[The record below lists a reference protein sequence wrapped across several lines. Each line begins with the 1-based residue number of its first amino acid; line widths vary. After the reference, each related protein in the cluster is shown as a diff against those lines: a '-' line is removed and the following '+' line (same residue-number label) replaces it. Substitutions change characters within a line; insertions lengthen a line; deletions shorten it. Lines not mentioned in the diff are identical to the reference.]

1 MGKLREEIAKNLLYY
16 RKKFGMTQKELA
28 DKLGVKQTS
37 VSNWE
42 KGYNSIDIETLFV
55 ACDIFGVTLND
66 MYGNYGD
73 TKMSDDVSSKLT
85 DRELAFVKVFNEL
98 TDDQQDLIIA
108 AMKGI
113 IANYDKSEG

>member
-1 MGKLREEIAKNLLYY
+1 MGKLRDEIAKNLLFY

-66 MYGNYGD
+66 MYGNYGEEKQPD
-73 TKMSDDVSSKLT
+73 ESSRKLT
-85 DRELAFVKVFNEL
+85 DRELAFMKTFNEL
-98 TDDQQDLIIA
+98 SEDQQDFIIA

-113 IANYDKSEG
+113 IENYEKPED